1 MWDICQKVSQGGLF
15 IVHSLI
21 VALGCNFEQH
31 IPVIGPYLVAA
42 IENHQDENAAR
53 FACGLVSDLSN
64 YLEKNMSSYID
75 QFMNSVN
82 NVLKKSEF
90 SIETKI
96 HAMIAVGDLC
106 LATEENF

>member
-31 IPVIGPYLVAA
+31 IPVIGPDLVAA

-82 NVLKKSEF
+82 NVL
-90 SIETKI
+90 
-96 HAMIAVGDLC
+96 
-106 LATEENF
+106 

>member
-21 VALGCNFEQH
+21 VVLGANFEQY
-31 IPVIGPYLVAA
+31 IAVVGPYLVTA

-53 FACGLVSDLSN
+53 FACGLVSDLAN

-75 QFMNSVN
+75 QFMNSIN
-82 NVLKKSEF
+82 SVL
-90 SIETKI
+90 
-96 HAMIAVGDLC
+96 
-106 LATEENF
+106 